1 MNDKNKALR
10 ESLQQFCGTTQFFQL
25 PLIRTRF
32 TDGINYLAKKADC
45 FWLVTDA
52 SVIAKSLMD
61 RSYFIAIDVKRLSE
75 SERQQKGCEAIIN
88 YTDGNETI
96 LETHRYNVTD
106 FPLDEL
112 RMYFVNNTLMLP
124 NEY

>member
-1 MNDKNKALR
+1 MNDKNKSLR
-10 ESLQQFCGTTQFFQL
+10 DSLQQFCGTTQFFKL

-32 TDGINYLAKKADC
+32 TDGIHFLAERAGC

-61 RSYFIAIDVKRLSE
+61 RSYFITIDFKRLSE
-75 SERQQKGCEAIIN
+75 AERQQKGCEAIIN

-96 LETHRYNVTD
+96 LETHGYNVTD

-112 RMYFVNNTLMLP
+112 RLYFVDNTLMLP
-124 NEY
+124 SEY